1 MSVAITI
8 QPAEVR
14 QKALAVL
21 LVCSELRDDESI
33 EITLFPVAPVD

>member
-21 LVCSELRDDESI
+21 LVGSELEGDEFI
-33 EITLFPVAPVD
+33 EITLFPIAPVD

>member
-21 LVCSELRDDESI
+21 LVCSELEGDEFI
-33 EITLFPVAPVD
+33 EIALFPVAPVD